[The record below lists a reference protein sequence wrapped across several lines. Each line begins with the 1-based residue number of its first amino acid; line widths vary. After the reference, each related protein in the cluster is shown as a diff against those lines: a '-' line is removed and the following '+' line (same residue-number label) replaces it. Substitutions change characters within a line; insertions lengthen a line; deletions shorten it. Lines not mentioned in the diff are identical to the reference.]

1 MLLRYSVALMAVL
14 LAFGIG
20 VHAWRQRSYGLG
32 CLAGWV
38 ATVAVAALGLA
49 FAVPGSHR
57 PGLDLL
63 ITLLNTLAAPLLLS
77 FVVHAVRGTRLH
89 WAWFLPFAVH
99 VVAAVVI
106 GTPLLQQIKFTT
118 SVMYEY
124 GFTALAW
131 VVYARSSATRRDLLP
146 VLGVL
151 VAVTTLHLAQLTQ
164 ILALQGFYAMDLVRQ
179 APFIVLVIW
188 FAIAIGIAAAETP
201 VVRRLVPTLAA
212 TADDEDRALFA
223 RIVRIMAEQRP
234 WADPELE
241 VGGLAA
247 MLDTNPN
254 AVSRALSRAGV
265 TTFYAF
271 VNLHRVREAQRLL
284 LDPNEARVK
293 VEALGRQAG
302 FRSRSTFFKAF
313 REHTGLT
320 PSEYRAAQSAPSS
333 AESSPSAP

>member
-20 VHAWRQRSYGLG
+20 VHAWRQRSYGLA

-49 FAVPGSHR
+49 FAVPGSR
-57 PGLDLL
+57 LPGLDLL
-63 ITLLNTLAAPLLLS
+63 ITLLNTLAAPLLLAY
-77 FVVHAVRGTRLH
+77 VVHAVRGTRLH
-89 WAWFLPFAVH
+89 WAWFLPFTLH

-106 GTPLLQQIKFTT
+106 GVALLQQIKFTT
-118 SVMYEY
+118 SVLYEY
-124 GFTALAW
+124 GFTALGW
-131 VVYARSSATRRDLLP
+131 VVYARGSAPRRDLLP

-179 APFIVLVIW
+179 APFIVLVVW
-188 FAIAIGIAAAETP
+188 FAIAIGMAAADSP

-271 VNLHRVREAQRLL
+271 VNLHRVREAERLL

-333 AESSPSAP
+333 AESSPAAP